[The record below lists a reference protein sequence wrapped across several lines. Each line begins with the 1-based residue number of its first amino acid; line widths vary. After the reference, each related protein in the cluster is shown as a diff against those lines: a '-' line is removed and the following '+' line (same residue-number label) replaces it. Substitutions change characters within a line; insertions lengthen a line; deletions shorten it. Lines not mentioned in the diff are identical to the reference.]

1 MNTLELHY
9 YLDDNSHSMNA
20 VVKNKSEAEFIKL
33 FFEVSNLLD
42 LDIDLEFEALKEGGI
57 KDIIKYFKK
66 KKNKEKLTK
75 LLIFFGA
82 ILSGVLINVTSD
94 YFNKDKVLEELNKEE
109 KRLNIRKLKNDLQ
122 QDSLSKAQE
131 TVVIESIIIQISDTH
146 RAQVFKSRFYQQILK
161 EPKLYQFS
169 TTELDDNYKPLSIE
183 RSITR
188 ADFNKQIL
196 ESEDLEPKTI
206 ENANIEI
213 VSPVLKQGNM
223 KWKGLY
229 NDKSISFYVNDTEFK
244 NAVLNKLYSFSSGT
258 SIKCSLEIVVTLDD
272 EGEEV
277 IKEAKVFDVLEVFD
291 GKQTHITK
299 KAKHLKELKNQ
310 IQMDFKE

>member
-66 KKNKEKLTK
+66 KKNKQKLGK
-75 LLIFFGA
+75 LSIFFGA

-94 YFNKDKVLEELNKEE
+94 HFNKDKELEELNKEE
-109 KRLNIRKLKNDLQ
+109 KHLNIRKLKNDLQ

-146 RAQVFKSRFYQQILK
+146 KVQVFKSRFYEQILK
-161 EPKLYQFS
+161 EPKLYKFS
-169 TTELDDNYKPLSIE
+169 TTELDSNYKPLSIE
-183 RSITR
+183 RSIIR
-188 ADFNKQIL
+188 ANFNKQIL

-244 NAVLNKLYSFSSGT
+244 NAVLNKQYSFSNGT

-291 GKQTHITK
+291 GKQTHVSK
-299 KAKHLKELKNQ
+299 KAKNLNELKNQ
-310 IQMDFKE
+310 TRIDFKE

>member
-1 MNTLELHY
+1 
-9 YLDDNSHSMNA
+9 MNA

-66 KKNKEKLTK
+66 KKNKQKLDK

-82 ILSGVLINVTSD
+82 ILSGVLINVASD
-94 YFNKDKVLEELNKEE
+94 HFNKDKELEELNKEE
-109 KRLNIRKLKNDLQ
+109 KRLNIRKLKNDLE
-122 QDSLSKAQE
+122 QDSLTKAQE
-131 TVVIESIIIQISDTH
+131 TVVIESIVIQISDTH
-146 RAQVFKSRFYQQILK
+146 KVQVFKSRFYKQILK

-169 TTELDDNYKPLSIE
+169 TTELDINYKPFSTE
-183 RSITR
+183 KTITR
-188 ADFNKQIL
+188 ANFNKQIL
-196 ESEDLEPKTI
+196 ESEDLAPKTI
-206 ENANIEI
+206 EDANIEI

-229 NDKSISFYVNDTEFK
+229 NDKSISFNLLDLEFK
-244 NAVLNKLYSFSSGT
+244 NAVLNRKYSFSNGT
-258 SIKCSLEIVVTLDD
+258 SIKGSLEIVVTLDD
-272 EGEEV
+272 EGEEI

-291 GKQTHITK
+291 GKQTHITT

-310 IQMDFKE
+310 IRIDFKE